1 MFAVTKNLLLRP
13 GWSCD
18 APALAKAIG
27 TKRIVANLAS
37 APWPYGLEQ
46 AEQFLARMDDMPLPT
61 FLITLRNS
69 AEVIGACGFGY
80 APSGEIEL
88 GYWIAEGHWGHGYAT
103 EAAAAILDIAKTLGW
118 SRIEAGHYLDNPAS
132 GRVLEKLG
140 FTPTGRHAMRH
151 SCARGEEAMSRLYL
165 LDLNEAEDAAPA
177 AA

>member
-1 MFAVTKNLLLRP
+1 MFAVTTNLLLRP

-18 APALAKAIG
+18 APALAKAMG
-27 TKRIVANLAS
+27 SKRIVANLAS

-46 AEQFLARMDDMPLPT
+46 AQAFLAKLEAMPLPNM
-61 FLITLRNS
+61 LITLRTS
-69 AEVIGACGFGY
+69 AEVIGVVGFGY

-88 GYWIAEGHWGHGYAT
+88 GYWIAEDHWGRGYAT
-103 EAAAAILDIAKTLGW
+103 EAARAALDIAKTLGW

-151 SCARGEEAMSRLYL
+151 SCGRGEEAMSRLYS
-165 LDLNEAEDAAPA
+165 LDLNEAQDAAPFA
-177 AA
+177 A